1 MPELAAHRLHRI
13 LFYDAAPSS
22 ESVQTPFGGP
32 RIDLGTSVAHA
43 RNVSL
48 HARLAREDYFALRLG
63 DLAVRG
69 WKPRSR
75 LHDCKGPSLE
85 LTHDNIALDI
95 QQKGVDMRIGLDI
108 AALALKKNVDVIVLV
123 TADSDFIPAMKFAR
137 REGAQLMLVTLGNP
151 VSQHMLDHADIA
163 LTMPFQA
170 TQ

>member
-1 MPELAAHRLHRI
+1 MAGSSGASWGLRAGPRRI
-13 LFYDAAPSS
+13 LFYDATPSS

-75 LHDCKGPSLE
+75 LHNCKG
-85 LTHDNIALDI
+85 
-95 QQKGVDMRIGLDI
+95 
-108 AALALKKNVDVIVLV
+108 NVDVIVLV

-163 LTMPFQA
+163 LTMPFQE
-170 TQ
+170 TL